1 MAANV
6 GNLDRILRIA
16 AGLALLAFALGWLA
30 PGTGWNWVGW
40 IGLVPLLTGLAGSC
54 PAYSL
59 LGLSTC
65 PLKQ

>member
-6 GNLDRILRIA
+6 GNLDRILRIG

-30 PGTGWNWVGW
+30 PGTSWNWLGW

-65 PLKQ
+65 PLKP